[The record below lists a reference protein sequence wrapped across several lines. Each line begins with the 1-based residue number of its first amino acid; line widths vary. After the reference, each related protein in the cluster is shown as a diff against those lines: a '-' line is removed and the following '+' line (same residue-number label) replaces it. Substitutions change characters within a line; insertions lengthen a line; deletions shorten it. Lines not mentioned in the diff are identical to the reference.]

1 MKHRAKMSLMV
12 ILLKSW
18 ANNNDRNL
26 TVEQAKPASVKKHLT
41 CQIITSFK
49 HEQNNGTK
57 YITLNIIWIQEKK
70 FEEHIVTLFIPVISH
85 YLK

>member
-1 MKHRAKMSLMV
+1 MV

-18 ANNNDRNL
+18 ANNNDQNL
-26 TVEQAKPASVKKHLT
+26 TVKQAKPASVKKHLT
-41 CQIITSFK
+41 CQIITLFK

-70 FEEHIVTLFIPVISH
+70 FEEHIVTLLITAISH